1 MANEEKAATTTLEST
16 PDTVEETVS
25 EGTRL
30 SLQKLN
36 GYNGYEAER
45 KNRSSSEKP
54 VYTRSWREGILSQ
67 VARVSGGR

>member
-1 MANEEKAATTTLEST
+1 MANEEKTATTTLEST

-30 SLQKLN
+30 YLQKLN
-36 GYNGYEAER
+36 GYNGYEAEC
-45 KNRSSSEKP
+45 KNCSSSVKP

-67 VARVSGGR
+67 VARGRGGR